1 MTDIKNLS
9 GHYDRWQDLR
19 YFVKNWFVCCCS
31 SIGCNKL
38 IMIFMIVI
46 STSIGSCMGKTRSP
60 VGYCTVNKL
69 LCGFGINV
77 ALLTIVVMSI
87 EETTPVVSCLRKIS
101 HHMHSSTFRIWLELQ
116 WCQAPPR
123 SSWDTGRVVPLLFS
137 PGGTCLN

>member
-1 MTDIKNLS
+1 MTDNKNLS
-9 GHYDRWQDLR
+9 GRYHYDRWQDLR

-46 STSIGSCMGKTRSP
+46 RTSIGSCMGKTRSP

-101 HHMHSSTFRIWLELQ
+101 HHMHSSTFRIWY
-116 WCQAPPR
+116 
-123 SSWDTGRVVPLLFS
+123 RVQFRLLCIGLLTLPWWAS
-137 PGGTCLN
+137 AIDLDKGEGL